1 MNLFR
6 QKIGKLLEMYDKI
19 YSQAGI
25 IELVAIG
32 GLGYCYFKT
41 NLR

>member
-1 MNLFR
+1 MNLFK
-6 QKIGKLLEMYDKI
+6 QKIEKLWEMYKKN
-19 YSQAGI
+19 YSKAGI